1 MDSALLVSALSNV
14 TGRAQR
20 SDKLAAKPFLVSLAI
35 YGCLL
40 FIAVYIFTFLKDK
53 YANILYGQPCS
64 QPRCDEGRDLER
76 LHAGRVA
83 WVGQLRRILGNEEG
97 MIENHGVDSYLFL
110 RFLTLALKLLVPL
123 SLLAVPVLVPVYY
136 TASFDRRNSG
146 LDQFGISSVQKS
158 ESPRCW
164 MIVLVV
170 ILSNI
175 HICHLIFGEVRATV
189 RIRQAYL
196 HNPQQAKR
204 VTTLTIT
211 GIPPEMANGTL
222 KSIYS
227 LYNNG
232 PIQVIRPR
240 MESREIKKTELR
252 ELSEVTSS
260 RRRAPSS
267 RGKRNTFRP
276 AVPEAVASIGEKV
289 SSKWHSYR
297 LRRELNSAT
306 NVALLVFSDLFTA
319 HLVLQTKSSAG
330 PFLLKAQPFDSKELS
345 ERMYA
350 GDTLRLTP
358 IKDAI
363 VRILLDALSIFWA
376 ILISLSGLLYLEPVT
391 SRLNKL
397 SDEQMAVIQGLLLQI
412 ALLIP
417 FTVFQPL
424 YTEVLIQRHYFIFLY
439 VQVFLVVSVSSSVT
453 TMVPDIVQNVQSVP
467 QILADNLPKASSYFY
482 SYLLLQA
489 LTQSV
494 MVLFRLPESLWIRIH
509 RHARRSLPKTIRWSL
524 LYPVLTNLLCICIIY
539 AIISPLILVVG
550 VAVFAVL
557 WLVYVYQA
565 VYVLDTDVETAGL
578 LCWQSLNHLFLG
590 AYTMNIFLVGLFV

>member
-1 MDSALLVSALSNV
+1 
-14 TGRAQR
+14 
-20 SDKLAAKPFLVSLAI
+20 
-35 YGCLL
+35 
-40 FIAVYIFTFLKDK
+40 
-53 YANILYGQPCS
+53 
-64 QPRCDEGRDLER
+64 
-76 LHAGRVA
+76 
-83 WVGQLRRILGNEEG
+83 

-146 LDQFGISSVQKS
+146 LDQFGISSVQMS
-158 ESPRCW
+158 ENSRCW
-164 MIVLVV
+164 MIVLVA

-175 HICHLIFGEVRATV
+175 HICHLVFGEVRATV

-204 VTTLTIT
+204 VTTLIIT

-267 RGKRNTFRP
+267 RRKRSTFRP

-306 NVALLVFSDLFTA
+306 DMALLVFSDLFTA
-319 HLVLQTKSSAG
+319 HLVLQTKSSAD

-376 ILISLSGLLYLEPVT
+376 IPISLSGLLSQLVYLEPVT

-397 SDEQMAVIQGLLLQI
+397 SDEQMAVIQGLLPQI
-412 ALLIP
+412 ALSVLMCCFPHIVCWMIKRV
-417 FTVFQPL
+417 TVFQPSH
-424 YTEVLIQRHYFIFLY
+424 TEVLIQRHYFFFLY

-467 QILADNLPKASSYFY
+467 QILADNLPKASNYFY

-509 RHARRSLPKTIRWSL
+509 RHACRSLPKTIRWSL

-557 WLVYVYQA
+557 WLVYAYQA

-578 LCWQSLNHLFLG
+578 LYWQALNHLFLG
-590 AYTMNIFLVGLFV
+590 AYTMNIFLVGLFVLRGAIGPTAVTLVITIGVTLVQMYIRRTFRRLVKYSSASNNLTDESQCSGD